1 MGIILDVDLKV
12 DPAYLKASAEEIVK
26 AGIVEALG
34 DPSKILKDA
43 VDSVFKMKVDR
54 RGEPSNSYSAEPYIE
69 WLAAKIIKDT
79 VRECMVEIINGRKDE
94 FEKIIKDQI
103 SSKSFMKSVSA
114 AFLKAL
120 LKTTEETWKMPIDVS
135 FCIPEDY

>member
-1 MGIILDVDLKV
+1 MENIVDVDLKV
-12 DPAYLKASAEEIVK
+12 DPAYLKTSAEKIVK

-34 DPSKILKDA
+34 DPTKILKDA
-43 VDSVFKMKVDR
+43 VDSVFKMKVDSY
-54 RGEPSNSYSAEPYIE
+54 GKPSESYRAQPYIE
-69 WLAAKIIKDT
+69 WLATQIIKDA
-79 VRECMVEIINGRKDE
+79 VRECMVEIINGRKEE

-103 SSKSFMKSVSA
+103 ASKTFMKNVSA